1 MQYTPK
7 IHTQVNTFVMPYL
20 TSLPSH
26 TSTFPAEMLVLMK
39 QWELLFWGGG
49 KEISLLINKTKQQEK
64 AYRKM
69 KGFLR
74 CAPSYCTSFTGLPH
88 GHRVQQHELLELQGA
103 ANI

>member
-49 KEISLLINKTKQQEK
+49 EGNFTFNK
-64 AYRKM
+64 
-69 KGFLR
+69 
-74 CAPSYCTSFTGLPH
+74 
-88 GHRVQQHELLELQGA
+88 
-103 ANI
+103 